1 MKTAPASAPSQSNVW
16 IVDDDPS
23 VRFVLEHALHECGLQ
38 TTSFASAEEAIVAM
52 QASKGAKLPT
62 MVYTDVRMANIDGL
76 ALTKKLRTQW
86 PQLPVVVMSAF
97 TDLASTVAAFETGA
111 MEFLPKPFDIDD
123 ATALAIRVHRQS
135 TDVEPIDTIRPAQMI
150 GVAPAMQQIFRAIG
164 RLSQSDLGVLI
175 TGETGTGKELV
186 ARALHQHSPR
196 SSRAFIALNTAA
208 ISPELLESELFGHE
222 LGAFTGAVKRHIGRF
237 EQADGGTLFLDEIGD
252 MPQALQAK
260 LLRVLAE
267 GEFFAVGAREL
278 KRVNVRVIAA
288 THQDLRSKVAE
299 GLFRADLWHRLNV
312 VNIHLPPLRER
323 VPDLA
328 ALTEKFLVDASNEL
342 RLQKKRLHPQALQTL
357 QQYPW
362 PGNVRE
368 LRNLCLRLTALAPGR
383 EILPGDLTAIFQS
396 QEATNSGNAKADW
409 QTQLRELTRK
419 ALQRGDQNCFDT
431 LIQSCES
438 IVFEAALEHTQQD
451 RQRAAK
457 LLGIGRNTITRKIGP
472 ASKQSRRKSVEE

>member
-1 MKTAPASAPSQSNVW
+1 MKTQPTASNLSNVW

-38 TTSFASAEEAIVAM
+38 TTSFASGEDAIAAM
-52 QASKGAKLPT
+52 LGAKTSKLPT

-76 ALTKKLRTQW
+76 ALTKKLRAQW
-86 PQLPVVVMSAF
+86 PNLPVVVMSAF

-111 MEFLPKPFDIDD
+111 MEFLPKPFDLDD
-123 ATALAIRVHRQS
+123 ATALAIRIHRQS
-135 TDVEPIDTIRPAQMI
+135 TDVEQADTIRPAQMI

-196 SSRAFIALNTAA
+196 AGQAFIALNTAA

-222 LGAFTGAVKRHIGRF
+222 LGAFTGAVKRHMGRF
-237 EQADGGTLFLDEIGD
+237 EQADRGTLFLDEIGD

-288 THQDLRSKVAE
+288 THQDLKSKVAE
-299 GLFRADLWHRLNV
+299 GQFRADLWHRLNV
-312 VNIHLPPLRER
+312 VNIHLPPLRDR
-323 VPDLA
+323 LPDLP

-342 RLQKKRLHPQALQTL
+342 RLQKKRLHPDALHTL
-357 QQYPW
+357 QQYHW

-383 EILPGDLTAIFQS
+383 EILPSDLQAIFQPS
-396 QEATNSGNAKADW
+396 EATPTGSSRPDW
-409 QTQLRELTRK
+409 QSQLREQTRQ
-419 ALQRGDQNCFDT
+419 ALIRGDTDCFDT
-431 LIQSCES
+431 LIQICERT
-438 IVFEAALEHTQQD
+438 IFAAALEHTQQD
-451 RQRAAK
+451 RQQAAK
-457 LLGIGRNTITRKIGP
+457 LLGIGRNTITRKLGP
-472 ASKQSRRKSVEE
+472 ASKRNQRN